1 MDATAGQA
9 VASFLS
15 LFFLVFVFPF
25 HPLWSPF
32 IYHIF
37 FLFLGAFRC
46 FCWFSV
52 FAVTVVKIWL
62 GHEVNWMRAYFIPLE
77 SGGKCAKKKKK
88 KVKCAVDKRAKKS
101 RVFLTRYWHYW
112 IKLLLGRRP
121 LFAIWEAIKVK
132 FRWDS
137 IKLTY
142 CGLKVGK
149 LKQDNTLPTIRGCIL
164 NGFHHTLP
172 NFLCKSDQVIQ
183 LAKAKLNRSTNGFH
197 WLELMGSTTSS
208 GLVKAYPRK
217 ICDTHSIRNTLV
229 HTHTH

>member
-32 IYHIF
+32 IYHVF
-37 FLFLGAFRC
+37 FFVFGSFSLFLLVFC
-46 FCWFSV
+46 FCGNSCQNMVRTWSELNASIFHSPG
-52 FAVTVVKIWL
+52 I
-62 GHEVNWMRAYFIPLE
+62 R
-77 SGGKCAKKKKK
+77 GKVCKKKKK

>member
-1 MDATAGQA
+1 MKWIECEHI
-9 VASFLS
+9 SF
-15 LFFLVFVFPF
+15 PWN
-25 HPLWSPF
+25 P
-32 IYHIF
+32 
-37 FLFLGAFRC
+37 GE
-46 FCWFSV
+46 SV
-52 FAVTVVKIWL
+52 Q
-62 GHEVNWMRAYFIPLE
+62 
-77 SGGKCAKKKKK
+77 KKKKK